1 MDLSIKGTNFL
12 GYLPSQKGTQ
22 TFSTFSCRYQKSNEE
37 VFHQITESELEI
49 ALEKASA
56 ASEKYALAPIE
67 KRRNFLREIIALLEE
82 HRTLLVQQFS
92 KESSLS
98 EDRGNVELARTQ
110 AQIQTYLD
118 FISRKDWNLLHSQ
131 ELNGVSFEKRLC
143 PIGPVVVFGASN
155 FPFAYSTVGG
165 DVASALASGNP
176 VIYKANP
183 FHAGLSEMVAGIVLQ
198 AAENNDLPDGVFSLV
213 QGNDYWIGETLLKD
227 ERVKAVGFTG
237 SVRGGEAL
245 LNYAKER
252 KTPIPVFCEMG
263 SLNPVFIFKDAF
275 EGRTKEMVEK
285 LSSAIKNDG
294 GQFCTKP
301 GLLFIEER
309 GSEMFINAM
318 RDEFTSAA
326 AVPLLHPSIYN
337 SFLKLSSVFDR
348 FPVYRVEATAP
359 EYSVYPQ
366 LTEMTAKEF
375 SAFPAAK
382 EEVFGPFS
390 TIVKCADESEMK
402 ACFETIGGHLAA
414 SVWTDQSLSEE
425 WMYLLSSRVGRIIK
439 NGVSTGVAV
448 IDSMHHGGNFP
459 STSDSRFTAVGKDA
473 IYRFLQPVTLQNFK
487 S

>member
-37 VFHQITESELEI
+37 LFYQITGSELEI

-56 ASEKYALAPIE
+56 ASEKYALISIA
-67 KRRNFLREIIALLEE
+67 KRRDFLKDIITLLET
-82 HRTLLVQQFS
+82 HRTLLIHQFC

-98 EDRGNVELARTQ
+98 ENRGNTELTRTQ
-110 AQIQTYLD
+110 GQIQTYLD
-118 FISRKDWNLLHSQ
+118 FILREDWNLLHSE
-131 ELNGVSFEKRLC
+131 ELNGIFFEKRLY
-143 PIGPVVVFGASN
+143 PVGPVVVFGASN
-155 FPFAYSTVGG
+155 FPFAYSTIGG
-165 DVASALASGNP
+165 DVASALAAGNP

-183 FHAGLSEMVAGIVLQ
+183 FHAGLSEMVAAIIVD
-198 AAENNDLPDGVFSLV
+198 AAQKNDLPDGVFSLI
-213 QGNDYWIGETLLKD
+213 QGNDYWIGEKLLKD

-252 KTPIPVFCEMG
+252 QTPIPVFCEMG

-285 LSSAIKNDG
+285 LSFAIKNDG

-301 GLLFIEER
+301 GLLFIEEK
-309 GSEMFINAM
+309 GSEIFLKSLHA
-318 RDEFTSAA
+318 EFTSAE
-326 AVPLLHPSIYN
+326 AVPLLHPSIYQ
-337 SFLKLSSVFDR
+337 SFLKLTSKFTSYSNYTSSLI
-348 FPVYRVEATAP
+348 AP
-359 EYSVYPQ
+359 EYSVFP
-366 LTEMTAKEF
+366 LLIEMNADEF
-375 SAFPAAK
+375 LASAAAK

-390 TIVKCADESEMK
+390 IIVKCADASEMK
-402 ACFETIGGHLAA
+402 VCFETIGGHLTA
-414 SVWTDQSLSEE
+414 SFWTEETLSED

-459 STSDSRFTAVGKDA
+459 SASDSRFTAVGKDA